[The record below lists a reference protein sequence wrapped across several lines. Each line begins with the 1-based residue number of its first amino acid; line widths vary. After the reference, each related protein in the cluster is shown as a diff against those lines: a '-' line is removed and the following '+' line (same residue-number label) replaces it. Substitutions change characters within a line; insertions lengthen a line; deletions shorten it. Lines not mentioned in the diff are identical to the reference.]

1 MQFVAQPHNRSAY
14 RLIERQDLN
23 GLHFEQVD
31 VQPDEELRQARWK
44 LLHKATFEGNV
55 EERKVTIYVTAKEGH
70 FAIHTTLWAC
80 TEDKVVFKNGEELPI
95 RAIDA
100 VEFHHS
106 SEEE

>member
-1 MQFVAQPHNRSAY
+1 VEFLTQPQNRSAY
-14 RLIERQDLN
+14 RIIERQDLL
-23 GLHFEQVD
+23 GLHFADGD
-31 VQPDEELRQARWK
+31 VHSREELRQARWM
-44 LLHKATFEGNV
+44 LLHKATFEGNI
-55 EERKVTIYVTAKEGH
+55 EERKVTLYFTAVEGG
-70 FAIHTTLWAC
+70 FALHTTLWAC

>member
-1 MQFVAQPHNRSAY
+1 MEFVAHPENRSAY

-23 GLHFEQVD
+23 GLHFEDGD
-31 VQPDEELRQARWK
+31 VHSSEELRQARWQ
-44 LLHKATFEGNV
+44 LLHKATFEGNI
-55 EERKVTIYVTAKEGH
+55 EERKVTIYVTAREGH

-106 SEEE
+106 SEE

>member
-1 MQFVAQPHNRSAY
+1 MEFVAHPENRSAY
-14 RLIERQDLN
+14 RLIERQDLS
-23 GLHFEQVD
+23 GLHFEDGD
-31 VQPDEELRQARWK
+31 VHGSEELGHVRWQ

-55 EERKVTIYVTAKEGH
+55 EERKVTIYVTAQEGH

-95 RAIDA
+95 RVINA

-106 SEEE
+106 SEE

>member
-1 MQFVAQPHNRSAY
+1 MQLLEQPQNRSAY
-14 RLIERQDLN
+14 RLIERQDLS
-23 GLHFEQVD
+23 GLHFEDGD
-31 VQPDEELRQARWK
+31 VHSSEELRQARWK
-44 LLHKATFEGNV
+44 LLHKATFEGNI
-55 EERKVTIYVTAKEGH
+55 EERKVTIYVTAQEGH